1 MSVGLAEPLPA
12 VVCEEAIIDEL
23 FADYL
28 WSDLKARRNALSL
41 WPQDLATLLEID
53 LAWYVTFEYASAR
66 DVPWHLL
73 NEAAA
78 AAAFAARAAEG
89 VEGVPPEYVNELAG
103 MEAFVAEETRSLID
117 QAPAAGAVTIHA
129 LADQEEF
136 SSAYPDARTIG
147 HLHPY
152 PVVLHYVAVGRAA
165 AELRRNGRDVEVYRG
180 DRRFDMAAARFA
192 IGLGKKETA
201 YLLGVNDK
209 SYSNAE
215 RGAKLPLPRLMAELQ
230 RIEDFIAETASTLEV
245 ITEDGVSIVGVIEEQ
260 EDFENAYPD
269 AVVERRTKTGPTD
282 EVERTTEPYPVRM
295 MWVAAGRRAGM
306 LDAAGQP
313 VRVAVLENA

>member
-1 MSVGLAEPLPA
+1 MSAALAEPLPA
-12 VVCEEAIIDEL
+12 FVFEEAIIDEL
-23 FADYL
+23 FTDYL

-41 WPQDLATLLEID
+41 WPQELATLLGAD
-53 LAWYVTFEYASAR
+53 LAWYATFEYSSAE
-66 DVPWHLL
+66 DAPWNLL
-73 NEAAA
+73 NESTL

-89 VEGVPPEYVNELAG
+89 VDGVPPEYVTELAG

-129 LADQEEF
+129 YVDQEQF
-136 SSAYPDARTIG
+136 GSANPDARTFG

-165 AELRRNGRDVEVYRG
+165 AELRRRGHDVEVYRG

-192 IGLGKKETA
+192 IGLGKKETT
-201 YLLGVNDK
+201 YLLGVGDK

-215 RGAKLPLPRLMAELQ
+215 RGTNPPLPRLMAELQ
-230 RIEDFIAETASTLEV
+230 RVEDFVADTAGKLKVTN
-245 ITEDGVSIVGVIEEQ
+245 EDGVSVIWVLEDQ

-269 AVVERRTKTGPTD
+269 ALVERRAKSDPTA
-282 EVERTTEPYPVRM
+282 EAVRTTAPYPVRM
-295 MWVAAGRRAGM
+295 MWVAAGRRAGV
-306 LDAAGQP
+306 LEAAGQS
-313 VRVAVLENA
+313 VRIAASA